1 MQDLNDLYYFV
12 QAVDHGGFA
21 PAGRVLGMPKSKLSR
36 RIAKLDETLA
46 GLAPDSRQAA
56 QLRQEKDEIERYLKD
71 RRENWRDAH
80 FEAAPQATTRLVL
93 AIEGV

>member
-1 MQDLNDLYYFV
+1 MSTAD
-12 QAVDHGGFA
+12 
-21 PAGRVLGMPKSKLSR
+21 GRMGLTRWRDR
-36 RIAKLDETLA
+36 RIAMLDGELTR
-46 GLAPDSRQAA
+46 LAPDSRQAA

>member
-1 MQDLNDLYYFV
+1 MFLLEKEEARLAHWRD
-12 QAVDHGGFA
+12 
-21 PAGRVLGMPKSKLSR
+21 R